1 MGVDE
6 LFRYITQGIL
16 FIYDNQRLLI
26 NNLKNSKKN
35 LKKVVNQKEMII
47 IMIINSKE
55 LALLINR
62 INRKRRR
69 KDAAEIC
76 NY

>member
-35 LKKVVNQKEMII
+35 LRKVVN
-47 IMIINSKE
+47 
-55 LALLINR
+55 
-62 INRKRRR
+62 
-69 KDAAEIC
+69 
-76 NY
+76 